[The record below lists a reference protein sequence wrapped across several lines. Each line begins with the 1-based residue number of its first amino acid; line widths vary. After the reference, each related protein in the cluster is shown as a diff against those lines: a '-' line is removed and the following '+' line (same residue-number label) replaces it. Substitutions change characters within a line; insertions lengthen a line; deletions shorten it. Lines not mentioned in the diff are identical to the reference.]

1 MGTEARA
8 HSAHLTF
15 AFSSLAGAGHP
26 RRRGLVRFWWHRRRP
41 ARLLGYLLSCS
52 FFSEGGVG
60 VGGERGRPPA
70 PTPALPA
77 TAPAPSQGSKTCAAT
92 GNGDRARWPE
102 VRGCSAPSSA
112 RGKRAPALCPL
123 SRAPEGGDRRQ
134 GTPRSARAH
143 AEESGDVCAACGL
156 RRWEGAAC
164 ALRRVRT
171 WGAEGT
177 EWARVPGRSPQGREV
192 ELLDASWRSACTL
205 GPSCWPC
212 AHTRVCVHG
221 PRRRAVLPLRETIC
235 WWPTLC
241 HLCHPLPRLPGALG
255 QVNSA
260 GVRDRIG
267 RRRGGSA
274 WTGLRDAGRLWQERG
289 PRVGWLVLS
298 PGTESSRS
306 RLHAL

>member
-26 RRRGLVRFWWHRRRP
+26 RRRGLVRFWWHRRWP

-70 PTPALPA
+70 PTPAPTPALPA

-92 GNGDRARWPE
+92 GNGDGARWPE

-134 GTPRSARAH
+134 GTPRSARARMRKR
-143 AEESGDVCAACGL
+143 AET
-156 RRWEGAAC
+156 
-164 ALRRVRT
+164 VRPAP
-171 WGAEGT
+171 AE
-177 EWARVPGRSPQGREV
+177 VGRG
-192 ELLDASWRSACTL
+192 
-205 GPSCWPC
+205 G
-212 AHTRVCVHG
+212 VCV
-221 PRRRAVLPLRETIC
+221 AASA
-235 WWPTLC
+235 
-241 HLCHPLPRLPGALG
+241 HL
-255 QVNSA
+255 
-260 GVRDRIG
+260 G
-267 RRRGGSA
+267 R
-274 WTGLRDAGRLWQERG
+274 
-289 PRVGWLVLS
+289 
-298 PGTESSRS
+298 
-306 RLHAL
+306 

>member
-41 ARLLGYLLSCS
+41 ARLLGYLLSCA
-52 FFSEGGVG
+52 FFSEGSVG

-102 VRGCSAPSSA
+102 VRGCSVPSSA

-134 GTPRSARAH
+134 GTPRSARARMRKR
-143 AEESGDVCAACGL
+143 AETSVRPAACG
-156 RRWEGAAC
+156 GGKG
-164 ALRRVRT
+164 RRVRC
-171 WGAEGT
+171 GE
-177 EWARVPGRSPQGREV
+177 
-192 ELLDASWRSACTL
+192 
-205 GPSCWPC
+205 C
-212 AHTRVCVHG
+212 A
-221 PRRRAVLPLRETIC
+221 
-235 WWPTLC
+235 
-241 HLCHPLPRLPGALG
+241 PGALRAP
-255 QVNSA
+255 S
-260 GVRDRIG
+260 G
-267 RRRGGSA
+267 RVCQG
-274 WTGLRDAGRLWQERG
+274 G
-289 PRVGWLVLS
+289 PRKVGRWS
-298 PGTESSRS
+298 CWTRPGE
-306 RLHAL
+306 ALAP